1 MTNEEALNKIL
12 EMNIQGKFFVNY
24 HIERPG
30 LIDEDGGFHHG
41 ITGTFFECVMLVIET
56 FENNNYIPKFLEE
69 VIEFLEYYDA
79 PDTDASSIGTMYD
92 DNEPDEEYYVYIRS
106 TE

>member
-30 LIDEDGGFHHG
+30 WIDEDGGFHHG
-41 ITGTFFECVMLVIET
+41 ITGTFFECVMWVIET
-56 FENNNYIPKFLEE
+56 FENNNYIPNFLEE
-69 VIEFLEYYDA
+69 VIEFLEYFGA
-79 PDTDASSIGTMYD
+79 PDKYASYIGIMYD
-92 DNEPDEEYYVYIRS
+92 DNEPGEEYYVYIRS

>member
-24 HIERPG
+24 NIKRPG
-30 LIDEDGGFHHG
+30 WVDEDGGFHHG
-41 ITGTFFECVMLVIET
+41 ITGTFFECVMWVIET

-69 VIEFLEYYDA
+69 VIEFLEYYGA
-79 PDTDASSIGTMYD
+79 PDTDASYIGTMCD